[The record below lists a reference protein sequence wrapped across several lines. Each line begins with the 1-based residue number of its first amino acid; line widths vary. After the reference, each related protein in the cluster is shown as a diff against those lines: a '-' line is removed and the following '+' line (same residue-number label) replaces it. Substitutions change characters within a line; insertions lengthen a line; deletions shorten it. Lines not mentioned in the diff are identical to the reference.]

1 MARCDTAGI
10 LTSYQLCR
18 HLAFSTSSEPKSQNC
33 LLNKQFLLF
42 CLPVSTYSLALLLH
56 IEELLLLL
64 HIVIEQNCL
73 YILLSFY
80 SLPHFTV
87 CSMWTNDAVL
97 SSCSISFK
105 YLLQVFS
112 AFPSFSIL
120 LSHLFD
126 SSSSYFLSTYNC
138 CSDYSYCRTH
148 ADEDCD
154 GIMSYFLQCVI

>member
-18 HLAFSTSSEPKSQNC
+18 HLAFSTSSEPKSQYC

-42 CLPVSTYSLALLLH
+42 CLPVSTSSLALLLH
-56 IEELLLLL
+56 I
-64 HIVIEQNCL
+64 VTEQNCS

-80 SLPHFTV
+80 GLPHFTI
-87 CSMWTNDAVL
+87 SSTWTNDAVL
-97 SSCSISFK
+97 SPCSISFK

-112 AFPSFSIL
+112 SFASFSIL
-120 LSHLFD
+120 LSHLFH

-138 CSDYSYCRTH
+138 CSDYSYCRTN

-154 GIMSYFLQCVI
+154 GIMSYFLECVI